1 MSFVVRYLPPL
12 QELKRQFETNPDI
25 IQYYL
30 KFEGFNGDS
39 DSVKYLQ
46 EKIKTF
52 LEKQQEFWKLIRI
65 FDLLM
70 IDNPINE

>member
-1 MSFVVRYLPPL
+1 MSSIVKYLPSL
-12 QELKRQFETNPDI
+12 NELKRQFETNPDI
-25 IQYYL
+25 IKYYL

-52 LEKQQEFWKLIRI
+52 LEKQ
-65 FDLLM
+65 
-70 IDNPINE
+70 

>member
-1 MSFVVRYLPPL
+1 MSFVVKHLPPINDL
-12 QELKRQFETNPDI
+12 IRQFESNPSI
-25 IQYYL
+25 IEHYI
-30 KFEGFNGDS
+30 KFEGFNGS
-39 DSVKYLQ
+39 TESVKYLQ
-46 EKIKTF
+46 KKIKTF